1 MTTTTIATAG
11 KVARSTNVARSTPA
25 VDAAAT
31 RSPRA
36 GEAGAISPASAPPP
50 TESRSRDDHHMYL
63 SFDRAFKANLARLT
77 FGLSPALLAEQTFDW
92 LAHLVISPGKQLQ
105 LIEKAFRDAA
115 RFGIYAAQSLADP
128 GTPPCI
134 SALPQDRRV
143 SCHSFIRMAR
153 LAEPLMRNG
162 GALFTMSYYG
172 AEKVIEHYNVMGP
185 VKAALESAVRYLAY
199 EFGPKGIRVHAISPG
214 PVKTRAASGIDHFDD
229 LLELAAKRAPA
240 RQLVSIEDVGVATA
254 VLATDYAKL
263 ITGERSISMAD
274 TTSSGSPKSLI
285 CIKAQSAFAD
295 SFSAAHSR
303 PTFAHLAPS

>member
-1 MTTTTIATAG
+1 MIDISQKPLSGKKGLVLGIANEHSIAYGCAQAFRALGAELAITYSNE
-11 KVARSTNVARSTPA
+11 KTKTYTEPLARELAAPIFLPCDVRQPGQMEGVFQA
-25 VDAAAT
+25 VEHNWKTLDFALH
-31 RSPRA
+31 
-36 GEAGAISPASAPPP
+36 AIAFAPK
-50 TESRSRDDHHMYL
+50 EDLHGRLADCSRDG
-63 SFDRAFKANLARLT
+63 F
-77 FGLSPALLAEQTFDW
+77 LLAMD
-92 LAHLVISPGKQLQ
+92 I
-105 LIEKAFRDAA
+105 
-115 RFGIYAAQSLADP
+115 
-128 GTPPCI
+128 
-134 SALPQDRRV
+134 

-263 ITGERSISMAD
+263 ITGETVYVDAGYHIV
-274 TTSSGSPKSLI
+274 G
-285 CIKAQSAFAD
+285 
-295 SFSAAHSR
+295 
-303 PTFAHLAPS
+303 